1 MWGAVT
7 GNYGWILD
15 DEDVATRELERYR
28 APGGGTICDPTNVGI
43 GRQPAG
49 LRRVSER
56 SGVHIVMGAGWY
68 RERCYAPYINEEMP
82 DQLAERLV
90 VELTEGVDGTDIR
103 AGFIGE
109 IGTERGFITP
119 AQERVFRAAG
129 RAHVR
134 TGCPDPDPHDAL
146 RRACRGAT
154 RPTPGGRGRLARVIV
169 SHLGD
174 RVGIHW
180 WMPIARRGAYLDVD
194 NLAFSDGYAP
204 LSVRADNVAAFVAEG
219 LVDQVMLSNDI
230 CVLDQLASYGGPGY
244 DNVITNFVPLLRE
257 RGVTEEQ
264 IRTMMVTNPAAPSR
278 MTPKAPA
285 RGSWPSVCWLRHHV
299 EVLGRPSVVNTRD
312 PPQRLRRRHVLRPAF
327 MTSGAR
333 SRLNAT
339 DALRD
344 IDEGRIRE
352 PDVATLPGDR
362 APARRKDVL
371 DPLGARTEWHRD
383 VQVRVGTSDGDR
395 QAVGATARPSDVMDD
410 CPDREEPAPCEWS
423 SKWRSDLGHPTQ
435 QLLQPRIEGAVRS
448 PGALAD
454 PCSILTSV
462 RCVMYALTTTW
473 SPCRKRIP
481 ADRSRHDHGK
491 PGDRPLRPDGG
502 EQPKRSRRPARGRR
516 SCGTGST
523 A

>member
-1 MWGAVT
+1 MSDPAAAPLQVVTVRGPIDPSEMGPTLSHDHVLIDSFDMWGAAT

-28 APGGGTICDPTNVGI
+28 AAGGGTICDPTNVGI

-82 DQLAERLV
+82 DQLADRLV
-90 VELTEGVDGTDIR
+90 VELTEGVDGTDVR

-109 IGTERGFITP
+109 IGTERGCISP
-119 AQERVFRAAG
+119 AQERVFRAAA

-134 TGCPDPDPHDAL
+134 TGCPILTHTTHFGELAVEQLDLLEEEGVDP
-146 RRACRGAT
+146 R
-154 RPTPGGRGRLARVIV
+154 RVIV

-257 RGVTEEQ
+257 RGITEDQ
-264 IRTMMVTNPAAPSR
+264 IHIMMVTNP
-278 MTPKAPA
+278 
-285 RGSWPSVCWLRHHV
+285 
-299 EVLGRPSVVNTRD
+299 GR
-312 PPQRLRRRHVLRPAF
+312 AF
-327 MTSGAR
+327 AY
-333 SRLNAT
+333 
-339 DALRD
+339 DA
-344 IDEGRIRE
+344 
-352 PDVATLPGDR
+352 
-362 APARRKDVL
+362 
-371 DPLGARTEWHRD
+371 
-383 VQVRVGTSDGDR
+383 
-395 QAVGATARPSDVMDD
+395 
-410 CPDREEPAPCEWS
+410 
-423 SKWRSDLGHPTQ
+423 
-435 QLLQPRIEGAVRS
+435 EGA
-448 PGALAD
+448 
-454 PCSILTSV
+454 
-462 RCVMYALTTTW
+462 
-473 SPCRKRIP
+473 RKRIL
-481 ADRSRHDHGK
+481 AER
-491 PGDRPLRPDGG
+491 
-502 EQPKRSRRPARGRR
+502 
-516 SCGTGST
+516 T
-523 A
+523 ASAVV